1 MVRTLFLRATTII
14 TDDRPW
20 MFSIPPKTANTSSTK
35 SEVVSIRAHSFS
47 LPYTCKGFQKTG
59 SRKFSKNKELA
70 HSTSLSRPSGSTWPT
85 PKIRHTTKENEGWCT
100 KFSVRAS
107 DHFLA
112 RPFGVRFKEHVAITK
127 ASTRAVGD
135 HLKRSGH
142 ISNMSSSSILVRK
155 EDMFKRRVREVIKI
169 FCRVPTLKRDAGYE
183 IPRSI
188 GTF

>member
-1 MVRTLFLRATTII
+1 MLCYV
-14 TDDRPW
+14 
-20 MFSIPPKTANTSSTK
+20 SIPPKTANTSGTK
-35 SEVVSIRAHSFS
+35 SEVVSTRAHRFS

-59 SRKFSKNKELA
+59 SQKFSKNKELA
-70 HSTSLSRPSGSTWPT
+70 HSTSLSRPSGSIWST
-85 PKIRHTTKENEGWCT
+85 PKIRHTRKENEGWCT

-112 RPFGVRFKEHVAITK
+112 RPFGVRFKEHFTITK
-127 ASTRAVGD
+127 ASTWAVGD

-142 ISNMSSSSILVRK
+142 ISNMSSSSILARK
-155 EDMFKRRVREVIKI
+155 EDMFRGRVRKVIEI
-169 FCRVPTLKRDAGYE
+169 FCRAPTLNRDAGYE